1 MFTMTPT
8 KPYFLRA
15 TYDWIVDNNCTPH
28 LMVNASSGQCV
39 VPQQF
44 VKDGVIVLNV
54 SPSAVRNFLIG
65 SELVSFNARFGGVAQ
80 DISVPVGCVRAIY
93 AKENGQGLAFEE
105 ANEIASI
112 NETVADSQFG
122 DQKDSL
128 DKARKPPKLTI
139 VK

>member
-1 MFTMTPT
+1 MTST

-28 LMVNASSGQCV
+28 LMVDASAGRCV
-39 VPQQF
+39 VPRQF

-105 ANEIASI
+105 ANETASI
-112 NETVADSQFG
+112 DETVASPQSG
-122 DQKDSL
+122 DQKNSDSE
-128 DKARKPPKLTI
+128 ARKPPKLTI